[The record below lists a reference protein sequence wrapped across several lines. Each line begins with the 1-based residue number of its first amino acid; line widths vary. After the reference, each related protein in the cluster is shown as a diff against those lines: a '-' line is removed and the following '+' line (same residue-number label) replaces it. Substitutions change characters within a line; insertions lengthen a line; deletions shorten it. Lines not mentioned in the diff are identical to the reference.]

1 MLLLLLLPFKSHFT
15 RWTLSASSM
24 ESCNVINQT
33 QEYCTD
39 ERMVVSYGYSTDF
52 NSWPVALLQL
62 SSFSSIQLRLYP
74 DGLENSLY
82 RISSTQL
89 DQIWRVAS
97 SLCPVDGQ
105 EVVSAAGLCN
115 TARPTVQCRELCLQM
130 QRDCATPSDMVTDY
144 CQLSI
149 ILSLGL
155 SNWPVNATKRSK
167 VHTSK
172 TQHHYQQAA
181 GVQLSK
187 TQSNLFWSVYLFRK
201 RKENCPNKFWITL
214 LTSRHTDKTAV
225 KT

>member
-39 ERMVVSYGYSTDF
+39 ERMVVSYGYSTDI

-97 SLCPVDGQ
+97 SLRPVDGQ

-115 TARPTVQCRELCLQM
+115 TASAVAARPTVQCRELRLQM
-130 QRDCATPSDMVTDY
+130 QRDCATPSDIVTWVPHWWLITAS
-144 CQLSI
+144 CQ
-149 ILSLGL
+149 
-155 SNWPVNATKRSK
+155 
-167 VHTSK
+167 
-172 TQHHYQQAA
+172 
-181 GVQLSK
+181 
-187 TQSNLFWSVYLFRK
+187 
-201 RKENCPNKFWITL
+201 
-214 LTSRHTDKTAV
+214 
-225 KT
+225 